1 MKTKNYFLTLIL
13 SAIFCTGIFAQNWV
27 PQTSGTTQNLNSVYA
42 TSTNNAFIVGNNGI
56 GRKTITSGV
65 NWTNM
70 TLPTDWSPTN
80 TRNSVRFLNLTTGFT
95 VGQGQ
100 EVSNTT
106 TSGSTWAFLGGGIT
120 NLYDCYFT
128 SASSG
133 WVVGDIE
140 VGYGFLYNQFT
151 SNLIQIPAIANKV
164 LRGIYFAN
172 STTGWVVGDGG
183 LVIKTINGGTAWTQQ
198 ISSTIN
204 QLNKVMFTDA
214 NNGIAVGNS
223 GTILKTTDG
232 STWSSVTTSFTQN
245 LKSVYYG
252 SASEVWICGDQGLI
266 LHSINGGNNWSQEV
280 SNITENLN
288 AIHGFGITDI
298 WSCGNN
304 GTIIYRSGTTSVFDL
319 QLTTNI
325 SIYPNPCTGKFS
337 VKGKSDIKTIEIYDV
352 FGEKVYAT
360 SKFEQQ
366 KSNEVDLSDFPK
378 GIYFVKIYDKQKFY
392 TEKIVMQ

>member
-1 MKTKNYFLTLIL
+1 MTIKKWFLTLIL
-13 SAIFCTGIFAQNWV
+13 SALFCTRIFAQNWV
-27 PQTSGTTQNLNSVYA
+27 PQTSGTIQNLNSIYGTSA
-42 TSTNNAFIVGNNGI
+42 TNAFIVGNNGI
-56 GRKTITSGV
+56 GRKTSDGGS
-65 NWTNM
+65 NWLNM
-70 TLPTDWSPTN
+70 SLGS
-80 TRNSVRFLNLTTGFT
+80 SFSHYSLRFLNSTIGFT
-95 VGQGQ
+95 VGDNQ
-100 EVSNTT
+100 EILKTT
-106 TSGSTWAFLGGGIT
+106 TSGSSWTSLGIGIT
-120 NLYDCYFT
+120 ALYDGFFLSST
-128 SASSG
+128 SG

-151 SNLIQIPAIANKV
+151 LNLIQIPAIANKV

-183 LVIKTINGGTAWTQQ
+183 LIIKTINGGTAWTQQ
-198 ISSTIN
+198 TSSTIN

-223 GTILKTTDG
+223 GTILKKTDG
-232 STWSSVTTSFTQN
+232 STWLPVTTSFTQN
-245 LKSVYYG
+245 LNSVYYG

-280 SNITENLN
+280 TNITENLN

-304 GTIIYRSGTTSVFDL
+304 GKIIYRSGTTSVFDL

-337 VKGKSDIKTIEIYDV
+337 VNSNSDIKSIEIYDV
-352 FGEKVYAT
+352 FGKKVYAT
-360 SKFEQQ
+360 SKFNLQT
-366 KSNEVDLSDFPK
+366 SNEIDLSDFPK
-378 GIYFVKIYDKQKFY
+378 GIYFVKIYDELKNY
-392 TEKIVMQ
+392 TQKIVMQ